1 MEISQKTKNKNYYYV
16 PLLDIYS
23 EKKCNS
29 KRHMYPKV
37 LCSIFIIARTWK
49 QSKCPPTDEWIKMWY
64 IYTVE
69 YYSIIKRNEIGSV
82 LMRWMK
88 QEPII
93 HSEVNQKE
101 KHQYS
106 ILTHIYGI

>member
-69 YYSIIKRNEIGSV
+69 YYSIIKRNESEPAV
-82 LMRWMK
+82 VRWMNL
-88 QEPII
+88 EPL
-93 HSEVNQKE
+93 SE
-101 KHQYS
+101 
-106 ILTHIYGI
+106 